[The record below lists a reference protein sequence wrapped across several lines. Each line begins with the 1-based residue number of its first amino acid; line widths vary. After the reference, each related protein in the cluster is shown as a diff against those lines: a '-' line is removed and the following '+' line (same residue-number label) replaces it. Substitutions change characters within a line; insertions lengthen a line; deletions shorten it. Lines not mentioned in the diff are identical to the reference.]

1 MKRKMNFYGRI
12 LALKIYL
19 KFIDPVMLIF
29 ENFLVL
35 SYDCFFS
42 NVFFYFNYEKNDQNW
57 YFHERRRILRARYGK
72 NPEGTA
78 NSLWSQDSSSRVNDQ
93 NPSIGPDQDYSFVGM
108 AHIFDQHVDSG
119 VGYKNY

>member
-1 MKRKMNFYGRI
+1 M
-12 LALKIYL
+12 
-19 KFIDPVMLIF
+19 
-29 ENFLVL
+29 
-35 SYDCFFS
+35 
-42 NVFFYFNYEKNDQNW
+42 
-57 YFHERRRILRARYGK
+57 RARYGK

-119 VGYKNY
+119 DGYKNFFIHIGLAEYFYYPKKL

>member
-1 MKRKMNFYGRI
+1 MIAFSQM
-12 LALKIYL
+12 
-19 KFIDPVMLIF
+19 
-29 ENFLVL
+29 
-35 SYDCFFS
+35 FFK
-42 NVFFYFNYEKNDQNW
+42 FNYEKNDQNW